1 MMKTMSIVFQT
12 EDGDTVELS
21 YKDAK
26 EMYILLH
33 QIFAEK
39 NVPVAPSCP
48 TFPYLYGP
56 VVTSRNDSQP
66 FFS

>member
-26 EMYILLH
+26 EMYVLLH
-33 QIFAEK
+33 QIFADK
-39 NVPVAPSCP
+39 TVPTYMPPYTS
-48 TFPYLYGP
+48 PYLYGTP
-56 VVTSRNDSQP
+56 CDVSKP